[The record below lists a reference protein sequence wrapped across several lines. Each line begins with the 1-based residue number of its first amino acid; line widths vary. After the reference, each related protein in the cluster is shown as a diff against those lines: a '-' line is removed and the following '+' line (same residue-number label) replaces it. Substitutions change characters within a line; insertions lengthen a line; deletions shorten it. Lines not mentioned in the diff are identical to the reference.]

1 MTNEETVVPPPVF
14 QDRKTLLVVFG
25 ILHIFLGAVCA
36 LLAPIAL
43 VGLIIS
49 KYTPTNT
56 AAPMSITMMLTSV
69 FFYILLAVWFIWMGI
84 GSIKA
89 RRWARALILVSSWL
103 WLVIGIIMTVFMLF
117 YLPNMFGNLPQTNQ
131 MPQAF
136 FIVMKI
142 FMALLIFFLYIVI
155 PGTFVLVYRGEN
167 IKRTCEFWDRQ
178 VRWTDKCPL
187 PVLAL
192 VLFFGM
198 GAFSFL
204 LMLFYKGLF
213 PFFGTLVQ
221 GLPGIAIVL
230 ALAILF
236 GYISRGMYRLDIKAW
251 WIALIAIVL
260 IGASAVVTFLQISVW
275 DLYAAMGYSVQ
286 QIELIK
292 QYGFPNNMFKIFS
305 GLWAI
310 PIAAYLLF
318 TRKYFVK
325 TKP

>member
-1 MTNEETVVPPPVF
+1 MINKPIIPPPVF

-49 KYTPTNT
+49 KYMPPNT
-56 AAPMSITMMLTSV
+56 AATTSITMMIMV
-69 FFYILLAVWFIWMGI
+69 VCIYILLAIWFIWMGI

-89 RRWARALILVSSWL
+89 RRWARALILVFSWL
-103 WLVIGIIMTVFMLF
+103 WLVIGVVMTVMMFF
-117 YLPNMFGNLPQTNQ
+117 YIPNMFGNLPQANQ

-136 FIVMKI
+136 FIIMKI
-142 FMALLIFFLYIVI
+142 FMALLMFFLYIVI
-155 PGTFVLVYRGEN
+155 PGMFVLVYRGEN
-167 IKRTCEFWDRQ
+167 IRRTCEFYDRQ
-178 VRWTDKCPL
+178 VRWTDRCPL
-187 PVLAL
+187 PVLTL
-192 VLFFGM
+192 VLLFGM

-230 ALAILF
+230 ALAALF
-236 GYISRGMYRLDIKAW
+236 GYISRGMYRMDIKAW
-251 WIALIAIVL
+251 RVAVIVIIL
-260 IGASAVVTFLQISVW
+260 IGASVIVTFLQISIW
-275 DLYAAMGYSVQ
+275 DLYTAMGYSEQ
-286 QIELIK
+286 QIELMK
-292 QYGFPNNMFKIFS
+292 QYVFPNNMFKMFS

-310 PIAAYLLF
+310 PIVGYLLF
-318 TRKYFVK
+318 MRKYFIK
-325 TKP
+325 MK